1 MNILEKKEKIN
12 EQLRKLSK
20 KEQIKPQKK
29 DRAGWELK
37 RW

>member
-12 EQLRKLSK
+12 EQLWKLSK

-37 RW
+37 R